1 MALFKDIEDFCTVF
15 PALESASWDQFK
27 IFCEL
32 VEHKTFRNEIL
43 GPTLYSALHTA
54 YQASIAPTPTPM
66 TGALAALLPEVRRAV
81 AFHAVH
87 EAARTLV
94 ATIDGA
100 GVTNAETERR
110 KPATMWRTTMTLG
123 SILSQAHDF
132 TDLCI
137 GHLLANDTT
146 LTQWAD
152 SPIRTALRES
162 FIRDMRH
169 VTPYINI
176 SGPWLLH
183 KLRPAMRTV
192 QTGPI
197 RKIIGDTHYTSI
209 LTKLNAGTPL
219 SATEAAI
226 LEEARPAMLNLAI
239 AEQMVPLS
247 MHLDHQG
254 AWTWEMATSGSGI
267 SAGAKSASN
276 DKLNANVRSYQAK
289 GDMHLAQLNQLINP
303 QENSEFRSGA
313 SDGMYSLI

>member
-43 GPTLYSALHTA
+43 GPTLYSALNTA
-54 YQASIAPTPTPM
+54 YQASIATSPTPM

-81 AFHAVH
+81 AFHTVH
-87 EAARTLV
+87 EAARTL
-94 ATIDGA
+94 ATTIDSA
-100 GVTNAETERR
+100 GITNAETDRR

-137 GHLLANDTT
+137 SHLLANDGA
-146 LTQWAD
+146 LPQWAD

-183 KLRPAMRTV
+183 KLRPAMRAV
-192 QTGPI
+192 QVGPVK
-197 RKIIGDTHYTSI
+197 KIIGDTHYTSI
-209 LTKLNAGTPL
+209 LNKLNSGAPL
-219 SATEAAI
+219 LATEAAI
-226 LEEARPAMLNLAI
+226 LEEARPAILHLAI
-239 AEQMVPLS
+239 ADQIVPLS
-247 MHLDHQG
+247 MQLDHQG

-267 SAGAKSASN
+267 SAGPKSASN
-276 DKLNANVRSYQAK
+276 DKLNATVRSHQTK
-289 GDMHLAQLNQLINP
+289 GQLHLAQLDQFINP
-303 QENSEFRSGA
+303 HENSQFRSGA
-313 SDGMYSLI
+313 SDGMYSLM